1 MRKCKKVEDQHT
13 DRETIEVA
21 TADEHGDDECDC
33 HSKRDQWLEVAEF
46 ESVREIPTKKSW

>member
-33 HSKRDQWLEVAEF
+33 HSKRDQ
-46 ESVREIPTKKSW
+46 